1 MGTSLLGPFLFGCC
15 VGVWSRRSFGF
26 WLGIRDASWLTVAR
40 TLVSLNDIMSSAFA
54 VAPAGVAVYDLRKRR
69 VPGSD

>member
-1 MGTSLLGPFLFGCC
+1 MASGL
-15 VGVWSRRSFGF
+15 
-26 WLGIRDASWLTVAR
+26 ASWGRFFSVVASAFGHVDLLDFG
-40 TLVSLNDIMSSAFA
+40 LVSVTHLALQSLEHWYNDIMSSAFA